1 MHRQAA
7 NDEGITSPFAQLFIM
22 GAFVHELALGCQH
35 VVGPHLLDMDER
47 PLSSAER
54 EVLDAGQRE
63 ELILVVHRYTIL
75 RTVTPSGTAP
85 SSTVISS

>member
-7 NDEGITSPFAQLFIM
+7 NDEGIASPFAQLFIM

-35 VVGPHLLDMDER
+35 VVGPRLLDMDER

-54 EVLDAGQRE
+54 EVLDTGQRE
-63 ELILVVHRYTIL
+63 ELVHRYTIL

>member
-7 NDEGITSPFAQLFIM
+7 NDEGIASPFAQLLIM

-35 VVGPHLLDMDER
+35 VVGPRLLDMDER

-63 ELILVVHRYTIL
+63 ELVLVVHGYTSL
-75 RTVTPSGTAP
+75 WTVTPSGTAA
-85 SSTVISS
+85 SSTTIGS

>member
-1 MHRQAA
+1 
-7 NDEGITSPFAQLFIM
+7 
-22 GAFVHELALGCQH
+22 
-35 VVGPHLLDMDER
+35 LLDMDER

-54 EVLDAGQRE
+54 EVLDTGQRE
-63 ELILVVHRYTIL
+63 ELVLVVHRYTIL

>member
-7 NDEGITSPFAQLFIM
+7 NDEGIASPFAQLFIM
-22 GAFVHELALGCQH
+22 GAFELALGCQH
-35 VVGPHLLDMDER
+35 VVGPRLLDMDER

-54 EVLDAGQRE
+54 EVLDTGQRE
-63 ELILVVHRYTIL
+63 ELVLVVHRYTIL